1 MIQNLRNRMEKIK
14 QIFNKDLEE
23 PKRKQMMNNTI
34 TEIKNTL
41 EGINNRINE
50 AEERINDLEDKIV
63 EITTTEQ
70 NKEKRMKRIE
80 DSLRDLWDNIKHTNI
95 RIIGVAEKE
104 EEKKGSEKIFEEI
117 IVENYPN
124 MGKDRVIKV
133 QEEQR
138 VPHRINAKRNMVR
151 HILIKLSID

>member
-1 MIQNLRNRMEKIK
+1 MEKIK

-70 NKEKRMKRIE
+70 NKEKRMKRLE
-80 DSLRDLWDNIKHTNI
+80 DSLKGFSDNIKCTNI
-95 RIIGVAEKE
+95 QIGRASCRE
-104 EEKKGSEKIFEEI
+104 
-117 IVENYPN
+117 
-124 MGKDRVIKV
+124 RV
-133 QEEQR
+133 
-138 VPHRINAKRNMVR
+138 
-151 HILIKLSID
+151 